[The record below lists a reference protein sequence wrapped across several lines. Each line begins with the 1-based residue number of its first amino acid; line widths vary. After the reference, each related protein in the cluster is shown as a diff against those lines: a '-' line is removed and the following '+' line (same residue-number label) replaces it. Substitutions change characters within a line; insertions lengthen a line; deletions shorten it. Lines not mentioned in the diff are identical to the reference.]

1 MPMTIIIETDGGIS
15 EFVMKPID
23 RKSRQATTKRVAVD
37 AQGRECS
44 RAMLSYDGLI
54 LTAGT
59 TTDNYEDKDG
69 NGVEHG
75 EVMQV
80 DACGHT
86 LLNLPATT
94 GRVQRPVGP
103 VEVELLL
110 EHTVIKAF
118 ALLPAVIAND
128 LRDSLAS
135 SNVYQVAFRPR
146 ASVID
151 HPAFM
156 LANSSGI
163 FLLQCRPCLTQFI
176 RLDQPVIQDSELD
189 DEEELWDDWQMSS
202 HADSIGGD
210 AW

>member
-1 MPMTIIIETDGGIS
+1 MTLVLETDGGIS

-23 RKSRQATTKRVAVD
+23 RKSRQATTKKVAVD
-37 AQGRECS
+37 SQGRECS
-44 RAMLSYDGLI
+44 RALLTRDELLLGSGSVTDSYE
-54 LTAGT
+54 
-59 TTDNYEDKDG
+59 YKDG
-69 NGVEHG
+69 NCVEHG

-80 DACGHT
+80 DECGHT
-86 LLNLPATT
+86 LLNLPATI

-135 SNVYQVAFRPR
+135 ADIYQVAFRPR
-146 ASVID
+146 ASVVD

-156 LANSSGI
+156 LANSTGI

-176 RLDQPVIQDSELD
+176 RLDQPVIHDSELD
-189 DEEELWDDWQMSS
+189 DDEEQWDDWQMSG
-202 HADSIGGD
+202 HADSFGGD

>member
-1 MPMTIIIETDGGIS
+1 MTLVLETDGGIS

-44 RAMLSYDGLI
+44 RAL
-54 LTAGT
+54 LTRDELLLGSGSV
-59 TTDNYEDKDG
+59 TDNYEDKDG
-69 NGVEHG
+69 NSVEHG

-86 LLNLPATT
+86 LLNLPATI
-94 GRVQRPVGP
+94 GRTQRPVGP

-110 EHTVIKAF
+110 EHTVMKAYV
-118 ALLPAVIAND
+118 LLSAVIAND
-128 LRDSLAS
+128 LRDSLAALD
-135 SNVYQVAFRPR
+135 VYQVAFRPR

-202 HADSIGGD
+202 QADSIGGD